1 MFSNI
6 GFAEIGIIAIL
17 VLFALI
23 FLGILPYWMI
33 YKKTGQSGAMSLL
46 QLIPVVN
53 IIMLFVLAF
62 GEWPIERELIQLRR
76 MRQDNNPQR

>member
-1 MFSNI
+1 MFGNI
-6 GFAEIGIIAIL
+6 GPTEILIIIFIFIFAA
-17 VLFALI
+17 I

-53 IIMLFVLAF
+53 IIMIFVLAF
-62 GEWPIERELIQLRR
+62 GEWPIERELTQLRR
-76 MRQDNNPQR
+76 MRQDDKPQP

>member
-33 YKKTGQSGAMSLL
+33 YKKTGKSGAMSLL